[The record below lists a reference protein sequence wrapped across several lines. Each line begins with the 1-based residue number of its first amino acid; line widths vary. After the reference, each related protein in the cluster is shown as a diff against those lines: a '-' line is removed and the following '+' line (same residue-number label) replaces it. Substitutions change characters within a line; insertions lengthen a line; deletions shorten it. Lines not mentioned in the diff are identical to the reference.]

1 MIKSSAVLLV
11 FLFTLTA
18 CKSKQATDDPSTF
31 PKDVSQRP
39 DRNYNGKTEEEILA
53 IQEASLQNLRT
64 EIDSLINSRQCNDEM
79 EWRISPFG
87 SKPCGGPAT
96 YLAYHIDTEED
107 ILPKISEFTKIQ
119 AEYNRRK
126 QIFSNCAIEPQP
138 TGLRCEGGTAVL
150 NYSGTLQAD

>member
-1 MIKSSAVLLV
+1 MIKSYTVIIV
-11 FLFTLTA
+11 MLFSITA

-39 DRNYNGKTEEEILA
+39 DRNYNGKSDEEILA
-53 IQEASLQNLRT
+53 IQEASLQNLRE
-64 EIDSLINSRQCNDEM
+64 EIDSLVGAHNCTDET

-87 SKPCGGPAT
+87 SKPCGGPSR
-96 YLAYHIDTEED
+96 YLAYHIDTEEE

-126 QIFSNCAIEPQP
+126 QIFSDCAIEPQP
-138 TGLRCEGGTAVL
+138 TGLRCEGGEAIL
-150 NYSGTLQAD
+150 NYSNTLQAD